1 MTHEDFMRRAMVLAR
16 EAAAAGEIPVGA
28 VVVRQDRII
37 GEGRNRREEK
47 QSALSHAEIEAIE
60 AACAREG
67 SWRLDGCD
75 LYVTLEPCPM
85 CAGAILNAR
94 LRTVYYGATDEKMGA
109 VGSKLQ
115 LFALP
120 FDTEVTV
127 RSGVCGEECAELLR
141 AFFCRLRKTKRNGE
155 DAR

>member
-1 MTHEDFMRRAMVLAR
+1 
-16 EAAAAGEIPVGA
+16 
-28 VVVRQDRII
+28 
-37 GEGRNRREEK
+37 
-47 QSALSHAEIEAIE
+47 
-60 AACAREG
+60 
-67 SWRLDGCD
+67 
-75 LYVTLEPCPM
+75 M